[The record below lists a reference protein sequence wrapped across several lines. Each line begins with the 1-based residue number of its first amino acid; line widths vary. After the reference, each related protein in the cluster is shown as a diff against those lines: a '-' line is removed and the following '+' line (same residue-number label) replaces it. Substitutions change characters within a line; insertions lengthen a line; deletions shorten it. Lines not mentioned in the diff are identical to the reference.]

1 MTAPTP
7 TSPHIFN
14 MAERIIA
21 PLRSEAEFK
30 EIYLSLA
37 ESACLPYTADDTVSL
52 FYGIYK
58 NLVETSKFFNLT
70 AITECAVVAERHI
83 VDSAL
88 PAKLL
93 CERGLLGDGDSLC
106 DVGAG
111 AGFPTLPLGAL
122 SATGAIP
129 QIKLH
134 AVDSTAKKVRYIEET
149 AKLLGIRCVSGTA
162 GRAEEL
168 ACPAAGRKKA
178 GPLRGRFDIV
188 TARAVSALP
197 VLVELCAPMLK
208 LGGIFAAMKAH
219 SDEEISAAARGA
231 EKLGLR
237 HLETVEYRLPSGDAR
252 SLVIYKKVNT
262 TPGYFPRAYAKITAK
277 PL

>member
-1 MTAPTP
+1 
-7 TSPHIFN
+7 

-21 PLRSEAEFK
+21 PLKTEAEFK
-30 EIYLSLA
+30 EIYLALA
-37 ESACLPYTADDTVSL
+37 EKAELPFTADDTVSL

-70 AITECAVVAERHI
+70 AITECAAVAERHI
-83 VDSAL
+83 IDSAL

-93 CERGLLGDGDSLC
+93 LERGLLFDGMMVC

-122 SATGAIP
+122 AATEAIP
-129 QIKLH
+129 AVKLH
-134 AVDSTAKKVRYIEET
+134 AVDSTAKKVRYIEDT
-149 AKLLGIRCVSGTA
+149 AKLLGLRCVSGSA

-168 ACPAAGRKKA
+168 ACPAAGKRKT
-178 GPLRGRFDIV
+178 GPLRGRFDLV

-197 VLVELCAPMLK
+197 VLIELCAPMLK
-208 LGGIFAAMKAH
+208 IGGIFAAMKAH
-219 SDEEISAAARGA
+219 SDEEVAAAASGA

-237 HLETVEYRLPSGDAR
+237 FTEVVEYSLPSGDAR
-252 SLVIYKKVNT
+252 SLVIYKKLLA
-262 TPGYFPRAYAKITAK
+262 TPAAYPRAYAKITAK